1 MRVMKLRVIHAL
13 SAGVLLALA
22 VGLLLI
28 PSITEYRCAP
38 VMREAAPHPPQQPK
52 AQQVGVP
59 QVNFPILFLSIT
71 IIAVILLSFKFVSR
85 IEEKSLP

>member
-1 MRVMKLRVIHAL
+1 MRLRVVHAF

-28 PSITEYRCAP
+28 PSITQYRHAP

-52 AQQVGVP
+52 AQQAGVP
-59 QVNFPILFLSIT
+59 QVNFPILLLSIT
-71 IIAVILLSFKFVSR
+71 IIAVVLFSFKFVSR

>member
-1 MRVMKLRVIHAL
+1 MKLRVVHAF
-13 SAGVLLALA
+13 SAGVLLALV

-28 PSITEYRCAP
+28 PSIAQHRRAP
-38 VMREAAPHPPQQPK
+38 VMREAAPHPPQPPK
-52 AQQVGVP
+52 VQQVGVP
-59 QVNFPILFLSIT
+59 QMNFPILFLSIT